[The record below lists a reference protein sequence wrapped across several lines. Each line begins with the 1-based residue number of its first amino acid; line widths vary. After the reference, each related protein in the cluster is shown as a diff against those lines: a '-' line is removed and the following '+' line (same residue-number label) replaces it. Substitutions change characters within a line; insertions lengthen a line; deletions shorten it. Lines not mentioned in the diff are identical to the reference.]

1 MRKIVSIT
9 TLILIPLII
18 VLFLTSI
25 KSKFAFV
32 WNAMATW
39 WGQLYTSVG
48 DADPLLPQTLTP
60 SHGDSDDDDD
70 DDDYGGGG
78 RGGGGGG
85 VANALFALSLTP
97 LDCDSDSE
105 TVSIVRSVRGTA
117 STGTGGGGGGGSGGK
132 IGRESEVG
140 ATH

>member
-1 MRKIVSIT
+1 MWHIRQIVSIT

-25 KSKFAFV
+25 KSKFAYA
-32 WNAMATW
+32 WNAAITW
-39 WGQLYTSVG
+39 WGQLYSSVG

-60 SHGDSDDDDD
+60 SHDDGDDVG
-70 DDDYGGGG
+70 DDDYGGDEGKHT
-78 RGGGGGG
+78 
-85 VANALFALSLTP
+85 LFALSLTP

-117 STGTGGGGGGGSGGK
+117 STGTGGGGVGDGKTGRGSGGSGGS
-132 IGRESEVG
+132 GGS